1 MPLQHSASP
10 QAFKANVRTLM
21 NERGTSPHVKDKS
34 QALAIAYA
42 TKRRAKRAVGG
53 MMQPSWFEKQEAHN
67 LHTGPIL
74 SAVPGRTDRH
84 NMSVPSG
91 SYVLPAESISHLGQ
105 SNTLAGM
112 KVANNMFGS
121 AGPYGVAP
129 MKMGHGMGLP
139 KPPKPMALSDKGG
152 SRGEGTGAPVPVVT
166 AGGEFIIKPEI
177 VARIG
182 GGDLKHGHKIL
193 DAFVMNLRKEHIRT
207 LKNLPPPAKS

>member
-10 QAFKANVRTLM
+10 QAFKANVSTLM
-21 NERGTSPHVKDKS
+21 KERGKSPHVKDKS
-34 QALAIAYA
+34 QALAIAYDV
-42 TKRRAKRAVGG
+42 KRRGKRAAGG
-53 MMQPSWFEKQEAHN
+53 MMQPSWFEKQEVHN

-91 SYVLPAESISHLGQ
+91 SYVLPADSISHLGQ

-112 KVANNMFGS
+112 KIANNMFGA

-139 KPPKPMALSDKGG
+139 KPPKPMALSDSGG
-152 SRGEGTGAPVPVVT
+152 SRGEGSGAPVPVVT
-166 AGGEFIIKPEI
+166 AGGEFIIKPEV

-193 DAFVMNLRKEHIRT
+193 DEWVLALRKDH
-207 LKNLPPPAKS
+207 LKKLRKLPPPAKS